1 MCGIRGEGQ
10 LSLLRRADMDS
21 LSMKTAFAQR
31 SEKDVA
37 VDYMDEFR
45 ETLEINLRMCFCKI
59 LVFLIV
65 VICKH
70 PLTAGQPLF
79 DSVSSHVN

>member
-1 MCGIRGEGQ
+1 MRRIRGEGQ
-10 LSLLRRADMDS
+10 LSLLRTADMDS

-37 VDYMDEFR
+37 VNHVDEFR
-45 ETLEINLRMCFCKI
+45 KTVEINLRMRFCKI
-59 LVFLIV
+59 LMFLIV

-70 PLTAGQPLF
+70 PLTPGQPLF

>member
-1 MCGIRGEGQ
+1 MRVRGEEQ
-10 LSLLRRADMDS
+10 LSLLRRADMDG
-21 LSMKTAFAQR
+21 LSMKIAFVQR

-37 VDYMDEFR
+37 VSYVDEFR
-45 ETLEINLRMCFCKI
+45 KTLEINLRTCFCKI
-59 LVFLIV
+59 LVFLMV

-70 PLTAGQPLF
+70 PLMAGQPLF